1 MLDIIL
7 SGCNGRMGHALEA
20 QCSTDTELNIV
31 AGFEILGTSER
42 NFPIFA
48 VPSEFSGSADVVVD
62 FSHPAALS
70 SLLSFCLQRRL
81 PIVLA
86 TTGYSQAQLAE
97 IEDASQS
104 IPIFR
109 SGNFSLG
116 VNVLLELVRQA
127 GAMLGED
134 FDVEIIE
141 RHHSKKVDAPSG
153 TALMLVEALA
163 VSLPYEP
170 EYVYDRHMVRRPREH
185 REIGISSVR
194 GGTIAGDH
202 EVLFAGKDEI
212 IELRHCAQSR
222 EVFAAGALK
231 AARYLAG
238 RDAPGLYG
246 MRDLTNSLLEA
257 QS

>member
-31 AGFEILGTSER
+31 AGFDILGTSER

-170 EYVYDRHMVRRPREH
+170 EYVYDRHMFADPGNTVKSESPLCGAVPLP
-185 REIGISSVR
+185 EITRCSLPERMRSSNC
-194 GGTIAGDH
+194 GTAPNPG
-202 EVLFAGKDEI
+202 
-212 IELRHCAQSR
+212 RS
-222 EVFAAGALK
+222 FAAGALK
-231 AARYLAG
+231 ASRYLAG
-238 RDAPGLYG
+238 RACPAYTACGI
-246 MRDLTNSLLEA
+246 
-257 QS
+257 

>member
-1 MLDIIL
+1 M
-7 SGCNGRMGHALEA
+7 
-20 QCSTDTELNIV
+20 
-31 AGFEILGTSER
+31 
-42 NFPIFA
+42 
-48 VPSEFSGSADVVVD
+48 
-62 FSHPAALS
+62 
-70 SLLSFCLQRRL
+70 
-81 PIVLA
+81 
-86 TTGYSQAQLAE
+86 
-97 IEDASQS
+97 
-104 IPIFR
+104 
-109 SGNFSLG
+109 G

-212 IELRHCAQSR
+212 IELRHCAQS
-222 EVFAAGALK
+222 
-231 AARYLAG
+231 G
-238 RDAPGLYG
+238 R
-246 MRDLTNSLLEA
+246 SLPPEH
-257 QS
+257 

>member
-1 MLDIIL
+1 
-7 SGCNGRMGHALEA
+7 
-20 QCSTDTELNIV
+20 
-31 AGFEILGTSER
+31 
-42 NFPIFA
+42 
-48 VPSEFSGSADVVVD
+48 
-62 FSHPAALS
+62 
-70 SLLSFCLQRRL
+70 
-81 PIVLA
+81 
-86 TTGYSQAQLAE
+86 
-97 IEDASQS
+97 
-104 IPIFR
+104 
-109 SGNFSLG
+109 
-116 VNVLLELVRQA
+116 
-127 GAMLGED
+127 MLGED

-222 EVFAAGALK
+222 EVFAAGAAWEGPMPGK
-231 AARYLAG
+231 SAAECGNYINLDTALARTQCAYYCDVI
-238 RDAPGLYG
+238 RDWTVDKLSY
-246 MRDLTNSLLEA
+246 
-257 QS
+257 

>member
-31 AGFEILGTSER
+31 AGFDILGTSER

-62 FSHPAALS
+62 FSHP
-70 SLLSFCLQRRL
+70 
-81 PIVLA
+81 
-86 TTGYSQAQLAE
+86 
-97 IEDASQS
+97 
-104 IPIFR
+104 
-109 SGNFSLG
+109 
-116 VNVLLELVRQA
+116 

>member
-31 AGFEILGTSER
+31 AGFDILGTSER

-127 GAMLGED
+127 GAMLG
-134 FDVEIIE
+134 
-141 RHHSKKVDAPSG
+141 
-153 TALMLVEALA
+153 
-163 VSLPYEP
+163 
-170 EYVYDRHMVRRPREH
+170 
-185 REIGISSVR
+185 
-194 GGTIAGDH
+194 
-202 EVLFAGKDEI
+202 
-212 IELRHCAQSR
+212 
-222 EVFAAGALK
+222 
-231 AARYLAG
+231 
-238 RDAPGLYG
+238 
-246 MRDLTNSLLEA
+246 
-257 QS
+257 

>member
-31 AGFEILGTSER
+31 AGFDILGTSER

-109 SGNFSLG
+109 SRNFSLG

-134 FDVEIIE
+134 FDVEIVE
-141 RHHSKKVDAPSG
+141 RHHRMKADSPSG
-153 TALMLVEALA
+153 TALMLYDSVKEATETLRQPVFGRYGRTA
-163 VSLPYEP
+163 QRQPGEV
-170 EYVYDRHMVRRPREH
+170 
-185 REIGISSVR
+185 GIHAVR
-194 GGTIAGDH
+194 GGTITGEH
-202 EVLFAGKDEI
+202 EVCFYGDGEELILTHRAEKRSLFA
-212 IELRHCAQSR
+212 R
-222 EVFAAGALK
+222 GALR
-231 AARYLAG
+231 AAAFLMDKPAG
-238 RDAPGLYG
+238 KYD
-246 MRDLTNSLLEA
+246 MQDLIEEMLR
-257 QS
+257 

>member
-1 MLDIIL
+1 M
-7 SGCNGRMGHALEA
+7 
-20 QCSTDTELNIV
+20 
-31 AGFEILGTSER
+31 
-42 NFPIFA
+42 
-48 VPSEFSGSADVVVD
+48 
-62 FSHPAALS
+62 
-70 SLLSFCLQRRL
+70 
-81 PIVLA
+81 
-86 TTGYSQAQLAE
+86 
-97 IEDASQS
+97 
-104 IPIFR
+104 
-109 SGNFSLG
+109 G

-238 RDAPGLYG
+238 CDAPGLYG

>member
-1 MLDIIL
+1 M
-7 SGCNGRMGHALEA
+7 
-20 QCSTDTELNIV
+20 
-31 AGFEILGTSER
+31 
-42 NFPIFA
+42 
-48 VPSEFSGSADVVVD
+48 
-62 FSHPAALS
+62 
-70 SLLSFCLQRRL
+70 
-81 PIVLA
+81 
-86 TTGYSQAQLAE
+86 
-97 IEDASQS
+97 
-104 IPIFR
+104 
-109 SGNFSLG
+109 
-116 VNVLLELVRQA
+116 ELVRQA